1 MSYMK
6 KIRSSEHIGDL
17 MALSI
22 PLIRLNYLYC
32 RCRKQN
38 GHLSFVF
45 QAFLF
50 SLSKLTLKDE
60 STSIEEFQRR
70 IEIVGFRDGGLQK

>member
-45 QAFLF
+45 QEFLF